1 MIDRYV
7 MQRTLPPQLQQ
18 LLSLLVL
25 FVLGKYYAYI
35 HIGWM
40 QAVGLL
46 FFSGVVE
53 HLLLFFDQR
62 KITYLSYSAFSTAI
76 GVMLMLVTYD
86 VWILG
91 VVTVL
96 ALMQKHFIRVNDR
109 HFFNPSNFALIVGMV
124 LFYRQAHIV
133 LGQLGD
139 DIWLR
144 LLVVALAMM
153 ILIRVDRWLISL
165 VFVLSYLLFEYLLVV
180 HYDPV
185 MTFED
190 IYERFYAVSFVV
202 FVAFMLTDPRTTPDS
217 KWYQVLFGGGIAIVA
232 AWMDRHFGFRV
243 QHLFMVLFLF
253 SVWVPLFGAEISDRK
268 KMFFMTLVLFLLA
281 AGAIIFIENQPPYYF
296 DMQGT

>member
-1 MIDRYV
+1 MRH
-7 MQRTLPPQLQQ
+7 TLHPQLQQ
-18 LLSLLVL
+18 LLTLLVL
-25 FVLGKYYAYI
+25 FVLGKYYACI
-35 HIGWM
+35 HIGWI
-40 QAVGLL
+40 QAAGLL

-62 KITYLSYSAFSTAI
+62 KRTHLSYSAFSTAI

-86 VWILG
+86 GWILG
-91 VVTVL
+91 VVTAL
-96 ALMQKHFIRVNDR
+96 ALMQKHFIRVHER
-109 HFFNPSNFALIVGMV
+109 HFFNPSNFALIVGMI

-144 LLVVALAMM
+144 LLVVVLAML
-153 ILIRVDRWLISL
+153 ILVRVDRWLISV
-165 VFVLSYLLFEYLLVV
+165 VFVLSYLLFEYLFVV

-185 MTFED
+185 MTFEE

-253 SVWVPLFGAEISDRK
+253 SVWVPFSGREMADRK
-268 KMFFMTLVLFLLA
+268 KIFFVAQLLFFLA
-281 AGAIIFIENQPPYYF
+281 VGAIIFIENQPPYYF